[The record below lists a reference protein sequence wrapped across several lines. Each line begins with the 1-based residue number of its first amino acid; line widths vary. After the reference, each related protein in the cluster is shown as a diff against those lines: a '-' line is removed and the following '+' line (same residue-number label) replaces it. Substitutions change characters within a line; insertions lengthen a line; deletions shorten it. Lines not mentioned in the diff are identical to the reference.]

1 MDDILKH
8 FGMVECKVVV
18 SLVDVSSRLL
28 SSNAAAKVNAPFRE
42 AVGAFMHLTTATSSY
57 IAHAVG
63 YLSCLMINPQKKL
76 GLRGRVLTFAGL

>member
-1 MDDILKH
+1 MDDIRKH

-42 AVGAFMHLTTATSSY
+42 AVGAFMHLTTATSS
-57 IAHAVG
+57 
-63 YLSCLMINPQKKL
+63 
-76 GLRGRVLTFAGL
+76 